1 MYVFSW
7 GGCIYVVGRYIVCGC
22 QRAILRVLSQ
32 APSTFSFEILTWS
45 LADVVLSKQARLVS
59 Q

>member
-1 MYVFSW
+1 M
-7 GGCIYVVGRYIVCGC
+7 VGRYIVCGC